1 MGYDTNSGNAPLPLR
16 KEVLRAA
23 RRKLAEAG
31 GAASLRLVGGA
42 LISIDSGGGLAENET
57 GNGFFPPF
65 FCLVF
70 RFALSPRVEF
80 VWRREA
86 MGRDS
91 DLGSGRMVSI
101 ATGDGGIVEAQ
112 YIDKLWVDLIRPNY
126 ARFLGRTDIAKT
138 FFPLELNQPMDFAI
152 C

>member
-1 MGYDTNSGNAPLPLR
+1 
-16 KEVLRAA
+16 
-23 RRKLAEAG
+23 
-31 GAASLRLVGGA
+31 
-42 LISIDSGGGLAENET
+42 
-57 GNGFFPPF
+57 
-65 FCLVF
+65 
-70 RFALSPRVEF
+70 
-80 VWRREA
+80 

-138 FFPLELNQPMDFAI
+138 FFSLGTKSAHGFCNLLTSQWILQFVN
-152 C
+152 